1 MENPKFDL
9 ETAVLKG
16 TDSFGDS
23 IYHHEEL
30 GEFIVNPTVEPEILN
45 ELGNIISSF
54 EVDKGEYIG
63 KGSEAKV
70 YRKFFNGI
78 PVYYREITSELALP
92 PVMLHRALK
101 VLNQSEIEAVIP
113 VMSTE
118 KFSLHYNGK
127 NYIKLTDYMA
137 ANRGMDLSE
146 IEAEMKKINTACKHV
161 LQNSKTAKKI
171 GDIPFE
177 TDIYWS
183 VEDPISGRQLKYDNY
198 LIDPATGRLKVID
211 PIRRK
216 EPGFGE
222 KLSVWF
228 KKK

>member
-1 MENPKFDL
+1 
-9 ETAVLKG
+9 
-16 TDSFGDS
+16 
-23 IYHHEEL
+23 
-30 GEFIVNPTVEPEILN
+30 
-45 ELGNIISSF
+45 
-54 EVDKGEYIG
+54 
-63 KGSEAKV
+63 
-70 YRKFFNGI
+70 
-78 PVYYREITSELALP
+78 
-92 PVMLHRALK
+92 LHRALK